1 MKRKFVMRVGPTNV
15 EKTHKTLCAL
25 AGVSD
30 LPLYTRFG
38 SGRTRDTPSPLLRSL
53 NLARVPGTPCTEVAL
68 LNSRSSVICP
78 REKEVWVVADDAPL
92 TSSST
97 EMVNFDASFDV
108 AVVDEI

>member
-15 EKTHKTLCAL
+15 EKMHITLCAL
-25 AGVSD
+25 AGVSN

-38 SGRTRDTPSPLLRSL
+38 SGRTRDTPFPLLRSL
-53 NLARVPGTPCTEVAL
+53 NLARAPGTPCTEIAPP
-68 LNSRSSVICP
+68 NSRSSIIFP
-78 REKEVWVVADDAPL
+78 REKEIRVVADDAPL